1 MPSLCSYDQG
11 KRQMEGR
18 RYKADVEAVKE
29 GMTRFLAPIRDLQ
42 ARQKR
47 NKEKVYRPRM
57 VMTLGNHEERINK
70 AVDNDAKLEG
80 VIGIA
85 DLGYEQAGWEV
96 HPFLE
101 VVVIQGVAFS
111 HYYPSGQMGRPITS
125 ARALLNKMH
134 MSCIAGHQQG
144 RDIAYGRRA
153 DGTSITAIIAG
164 SCYTHDEDYL
174 SPLNNQVW
182 RGIVVLNEVENG
194 SFDEMMVS
202 LKYLEQRVS

>member
-1 MPSLCSYDQG
+1 M
-11 KRQMEGR
+11 
-18 RYKADVEAVKE
+18 
-29 GMTRFLAPIRDLQ
+29 
-42 ARQKR
+42 
-47 NKEKVYRPRM
+47 
-57 VMTLGNHEERINK
+57 
-70 AVDNDAKLEG
+70 
-80 VIGIA
+80 
-85 DLGYEQAGWEV
+85 

-144 RDIAYGRRA
+144 RDIAYVRRA

-182 RGIVVLNEVENG
+182 RGIIVLNEVENG

-202 LKYLEQRVS
+202 LRYLSSRYGG

>member
-29 GMTRFLAPIRDLQ
+29 GMTKLLAPIRDLQ

-85 DLGYEQAGWEV
+85 DLGYEKAG
-96 HPFLE
+96 
-101 VVVIQGVAFS
+101 
-111 HYYPSGQMGRPITS
+111 
-125 ARALLNKMH
+125 
-134 MSCIAGHQQG
+134 C
-144 RDIAYGRRA
+144 
-153 DGTSITAIIAG
+153 
-164 SCYTHDEDYL
+164 
-174 SPLNNQVW
+174 
-182 RGIVVLNEVENG
+182 
-194 SFDEMMVS
+194 
-202 LKYLEQRVS
+202 